1 MKIII
6 TFKIK
11 LFYTK
16 DESPYRS
23 KGVDHGVL
31 KSIIYDCVTLA
42 YCQKCIY
49 STTVQVQVSP
59 LHHAIRVLMTE
70 IRNNGLLRR
79 IYTTSNIPAVFLLRT
94 KFFL

>member
-11 LFYTK
+11 LFCTK

-23 KGVDHGVL
+23 KGVVL

-42 YCQKCIY
+42 YCQKCMY

-59 LHHAIRVLMTE
+59 IHHAIRVLMTE

-79 IYTTSNIPAVFLLRT
+79 IYTTSNIPAVFYYVLN
-94 KFFL
+94 FSCE

>member
-23 KGVDHGVL
+23 KGVVL

-79 IYTTSNIPAVFLLRT
+79 IYTTSNITAVFLLRT